1 MIQMPRFLAKSSIAR
16 CSSEVIVQPVG
27 LPGELT
33 KIARVRPS
41 TASNTFC
48 TSSVQLPSGVRSSAT
63 YFGSPRTS
71 LAAEVM
77 FGQIGETITMLSPG
91 SSSSWQHSR
100 IACMPPVVTEMRSVG
115 HSMPY
120 SRSV

>member
-1 MIQMPRFLAKSSIAR
+1 MIQTPRFLAKSSSAF
-16 CSSEVIVQPVG
+16 CSSDVIVQPVG

-33 KIARVRPS
+33 KIARVRAS
-41 TASNTFC
+41 TASNTFWR
-48 TSSVQLPSGVRSSAT
+48 SSFQLPSGLRSSAT

-71 LAAEVM
+71 FVAEVM

-91 SSSSWQHSR
+91 SSKSWQLSR

-115 HSMPY
+115 HLMP
-120 SRSV
+120 